1 MRSLLDS
8 DLLEI
13 FCAVCEYGYLNRAA
27 DKLGV
32 TTSAVSHALDRL
44 ERNVNAELLDRNR
57 RPVHLTEAGKRLFR
71 ESQPLVTS
79 FRSLQ
84 ERFIS
89 LPYQRPTLRIG
100 LGEVITAT
108 ISPWLIGEVEKR
120 VSQLKIVSN
129 LNCVLTEKLK
139 ENELDICVY
148 SDGLLGESGWKRQP
162 LYEEKYLV
170 VTAQSLPVPRKI
182 EDIGRLASERPF
194 ITYTQ
199 SSLDQAISY
208 EFLRSV
214 NIRPRTQI
222 QVGSSYCL
230 VGLINQTN
238 GWSILP
244 PTNLWC
250 GGTFAKAVNWT
261 PIPGNIPAVRRQW
274 VLGREEFAETI
285 DWLAKTTRTLFAE
298 RTLAMLD
305 TVSPKLRRY
314 AYSLG

>member
-1 MRSLLDS
+1 MRSLLNS

-13 FCAVCEYGYLNRAA
+13 FCVVCEQGYLNRSAQ
-27 DKLGV
+27 KLGM
-32 TTSAVSHALDRL
+32 TTSAISHALDRL
-44 ERNVNAELLDRNR
+44 EKRVNAELLDRNR
-57 RPVHLTEAGKRLFR
+57 RPVRLTEAGKTLFR
-71 ESQPLVTS
+71 ESRPLVM
-79 FRSLQ
+79 SLKALQ
-84 ERFIS
+84 DRFGT
-89 LPYQRPTLRIG
+89 LAYQRPALRVG

-108 ISPWLIGEVEKR
+108 ISPWIIGKMEKR
-120 VSQLKIVSN
+120 VPQLKIVSG

-139 ENELDICVY
+139 ENELDLCVY
-148 SDGLLGESGWKRQP
+148 SDGLLNEAQWKRQP

-170 VTAQSLPVPRKI
+170 ITGEALPIPRKI
-182 EDIGRLASERPF
+182 EDIVRLANEHPF
-194 ITYTQ
+194 VTYTQ
-199 SSLDQAISY
+199 SSLDQAINY
-208 EFLRSV
+208 QFLRTV

-222 QVGSSYCL
+222 QVSTSYCL

-250 GGTFAKAVNWT
+250 GGAFAKTVNWT

-274 VLGREEFAETI
+274 VLGREEHAETI
-285 DWLAKTTRTLFAE
+285 DWLAKITRNLFVE

-314 AYSLG
+314 AYKLI